1 MGSDKLALL
10 VLAALIHA
18 LWNFISKQGLDKQVF
33 LWMMMAATSVL
44 FLIPVLVLHESFPA
58 QGWIYIVLSGS
69 ITVLYVM
76 LLGGAYQNGDLSAVY
91 PLARGTAPVWTTLI
105 AFVLLGETI
114 PPIGLAGIA
123 LVAVGVFISQLRPRP
138 KETAAPVAA
147 AAEPGYKPRHDP
159 RPRARLVDFLPSLRG
174 KAFWLSISTG
184 LTIAAYT
191 VVDRVG
197 VRYVPPVTYL
207 YLVFLVTGVL
217 LAPYML
223 RVRGRQVVEEWRVHK
238 LQVAAVSAM
247 SMTAYVMV
255 LYVMRTTMVGYVSA
269 VRESSVIFA
278 ALLGTLALR
287 ESFGGQK
294 VLGAVVIFAG
304 VVFIALVN

>member
-1 MGSDKLALL
+1 MGFDRLALL
-10 VLAALIHA
+10 VLTALIHA
-18 LWNFISKQGLDKQVF
+18 LWNFISKKGLDKQVF
-33 LWMMMAATSVL
+33 LWMMMVATSVL

-58 QGWIYIVLSGS
+58 EGWVYIILSGS
-69 ITVLYVM
+69 VTVLYVM

-91 PLARGTAPVWTTLI
+91 PVARGTAPVWTTLI
-105 AFVLLGETI
+105 AFVLLGEAI

-138 KETAAPVAA
+138 KEATVTV
-147 AAEPGYKPRHDP
+147 
-159 RPRARLVDFLPSLRG
+159 LTDFLPSLRG
-174 KAFWLSISTG
+174 KAFWLSIFTG
-184 LTIAAYT
+184 LSIAAYS

-207 YLVFLVTGVL
+207 YLVFLVAGVL

-223 RVRGRQVVEEWRVHK
+223 RARGRQVAEEWRAHK
-238 LQVAAVSAM
+238 LQVAAVAVM

-294 VLGAVVIFAG
+294 VLGSVVIFAG
-304 VVFIALVN
+304 VILIALA